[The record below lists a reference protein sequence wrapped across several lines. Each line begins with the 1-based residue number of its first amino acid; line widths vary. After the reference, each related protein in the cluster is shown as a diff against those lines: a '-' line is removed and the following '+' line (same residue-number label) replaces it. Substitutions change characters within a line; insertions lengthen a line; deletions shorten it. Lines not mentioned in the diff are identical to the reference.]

1 MTEYLLSIDPGKSSG
16 VALLSYDENT
26 APTLEESWQPENGVV
41 GLRGWLRE
49 HTYEYIEGPE
59 VFLRDPHFDP
69 DYGHD
74 FGDWGTH
81 WTEDPRL
88 TIISEKYVPLP
99 GRGFH
104 HTLDSVEPLRGE
116 GFLVG
121 MGLMPDYPDQRWRRA
136 DRMYLHGGKSLAEKR
151 KRSHRYLKE
160 SGYYVTGA
168 DVGRKDANDVRSA
181 ILHGLSYLTQ
191 VLNHRPT
198 FDSIS
203 SWAERNP

>member
-1 MTEYLLSIDPGKSSG
+1 MTGYLLSIDPGKSSG
-16 VALLSYDENT
+16 VALLSY
-26 APTLEESWQPENGVV
+26 APGSVSVLEDSWQIEGGAFALANWFISNRPNGVEIV
-41 GLRGWLRE
+41 
-49 HTYEYIEGPE
+49 
-59 VFLRDPHFDP
+59 
-69 DYGHD
+69 
-74 FGDWGTH
+74 
-81 WTEDPRL
+81 
-88 TIISEKYVPLP
+88 SEKYVPLP
-99 GRGFH
+99 GKGFH

-121 MGLMPDYPDQRWRRA
+121 AGLMPDYPDPKWRRA

-168 DVGRKDANDVRSA
+168 DVGCKDANDVRSA

-203 SWAERNP
+203 SWVERNP